1 MPFFHS
7 FIRMSALLV
16 LAVPVLSGLPGIP
29 DGEQSVKAK
38 SLPRCANNAVCS
50 EYLTDTTRLV
60 NLVRYEQ
67 QWIKQV
73 YPRNQLYL
81 EGQQYEIGAD
91 IRPLKKTY
99 LKAITFMP
107 NTVNGYELVA
117 KNKKYLLLQGTVLG
131 SLGSGGSTSLVIVFD
146 LQQKWGTKYKAFGM
160 LIKNFQIK
168 EVGDS
173 NKDGIPEIRIGEER
187 RPLVN

>member
-1 MPFFHS
+1 MPSFHS
-7 FIRMSALLV
+7 SFRMIALLV
-16 LAVPVLSGLPGIP
+16 LAVPVISGMSGIP
-29 DGEQSVKAK
+29 DGEQSVKTK
-38 SLPRCANNAVCS
+38 SLPRCASNAVCS

-73 YPRNQLYL
+73 YPKNQLYL

-91 IRPLKKTY
+91 IRPLRTTY

-107 NTVNGYELVA
+107 NTVNGYELVV
-117 KNKKYLLLQGTVLG
+117 KNRKYLLLQGTVLG
-131 SLGSGGSTSLVIVFD
+131 SSGTGGSTSLVIVFD
-146 LQQKWGTKYKAFGM
+146 LQQKWGTKYKAYGM
-160 LIKNFQIK
+160 LVKNFQIK
-168 EVGDS
+168 QIGDS
-173 NKDGIPEIRIGEER
+173 NKDGIPEIKIGEER